1 MDAAASKEPSENRT
15 KLALAL
21 AEVAHGNRSS
31 LKTVYDLTSAKLF
44 GVIVRIERDRES
56 AEDVL
61 QDVYVKVWRRAGR
74 FDPDRASPITWLCAI
89 ARNAAIDSRRRT
101 GRETPMDEDAL
112 PEIED
117 DAALADEVLCD
128 LEDADRVQQCLE
140 GLQTDHRRSIRLA
153 FFDGLSHS
161 ELAERVG
168 VPLGTMKSWIRR
180 GLASLKGCLG
190 G

>member
-1 MDAAASKEPSENRT
+1 MDAHAPENPAESRRR
-15 KLALAL
+15 LVSALGN
-21 AEVAHGNRSS
+21 VARGDRAS
-31 LKTVYDLTSAKLF
+31 LKVVYDMTSAKLF
-44 GVIVRIERDRES
+44 GVIVRIERDPDC

-74 FDPDRASPITWLCAI
+74 FDPSRASPITWLCTI
-89 ARNAAIDSRRRT
+89 ARNAAIDSRRRQ
-101 GRETPMDEDAL
+101 GREMVTDTDRM
-112 PEIED
+112 PEVED
-117 DAALADEVLCD
+117 DAPLADEMLCNI
-128 LEDADRVQQCLE
+128 EDASRVRQCLDM
-140 GLQTDHRRSIRLA
+140 LQTDQRRSIRLA

-161 ELAERVG
+161 ELADRVG